1 MWVIFLGLWLWL
13 RRWSGRGEVL
23 YDMCIE
29 AEQNMVYKHRKIVNI
44 PYTHTQKGE
53 RAQIEL
59 FDFLTCDSLHTNNID
74 PDLILPHKICQSKL
88 QARIKRDV

>member
-1 MWVIFLGLWLWL
+1 
-13 RRWSGRGEVL
+13 
-23 YDMCIE
+23 
-29 AEQNMVYKHRKIVNI
+29 MVYKHRKIVNI

-88 QARIKRDV
+88 QVRIKRDV